1 VKGAPPCR
9 PETLGDVHESAAEQA
24 ATLDTI
30 RKFIFSFVFRAATR
44 LRFDLK
50 EK

>member
-1 VKGAPPCR
+1 M
-9 PETLGDVHESAAEQA
+9 
-24 ATLDTI
+24 LDTI
-30 RKFIFSFVFRAATR
+30 RKFIFSFVCRVATR

>member
-1 VKGAPPCR
+1 MLR
-9 PETLGDVHESAAEQA
+9 DVHDERAWLEQA
-24 ATLDTI
+24 AMLDTI
-30 RKFIFSFVFRAATR
+30 RKFIFSFVRRAPTR